1 MGAGAGRVVWGVR
14 TGVFLLVLL
23 CGACARHVAQP
34 MQFVA
39 VVPVTRQPAGY
50 YPGTVD
56 SFVSMQSSELTAW
69 LDAHHAAIDDIQNR
83 IVDIEA
89 GRREPGCI
97 GQDTFTCVASLAQK
111 FAIADDYARTA
122 SNIFAETKYDVNGK
136 PIIPKITF
144 DGYVPETAAEKD
156 RSAGNPY
163 ERIVQDSN
171 RAPTLFFL
179 TLGPQGLVSKLGVR
193 LAADPTFARTQ
204 EEYDKTGAYET
215 VAALTARTCPALAR
229 SEVARWIE
237 NTIKPNFV
245 SYRGKIKRGVAQLK
259 ISRQTKF
266 CGRSFQFDSI
276 WAASSYNQ
284 YRSGLSGGMLLIV
297 E

>member
-1 MGAGAGRVVWGVR
+1 MVWGVR
-14 TGVFLLVLL
+14 ASVLLLVLV
-23 CGACARHVAQP
+23 CGACAQHVAQP
-34 MQFVA
+34 TPLA
-39 VVPVTRQPAGY
+39 EVVPITQQPPGY
-50 YPGTVD
+50 YPGTID
-56 SFVSMQSSELTAW
+56 GFVSPPTSVRAAW

-83 IVDIEA
+83 IVDIKA

-111 FAIADDYARTA
+111 FAIADDYARTD
-122 SNIFAETKYDVNGK
+122 SNILAETKYDVNGK

-144 DGYVPETAAEKD
+144 DGYVPETAGEKD
-156 RSAGNPY
+156 RSAGNRY
-163 ERIVQDSN
+163 ERIVQDFD

-229 SEVARWIE
+229 SEVATWIE
-237 NTIKPNFV
+237 NTIKPNSV
-245 SYRGKIKRGVAQLK
+245 SYRGKIKRGVADLK

-276 WAASSYNQ
+276 WAARNYNQ
-284 YRSGLSGGMLLIV
+284 YRTGLAGGMFLIV

>member
-1 MGAGAGRVVWGVR
+1 LW
-14 TGVFLLVLL
+14 LVLV
-23 CGACARHVAQP
+23 CGACARQVVQP
-34 MQFVA
+34 TPLVE
-39 VVPVTRQPAGY
+39 VVPITRQPAGY

-56 SFVSMQSSELTAW
+56 GFISTPTTERAAW

-83 IVDIEA
+83 IVDIKA

-111 FAIADDYARTA
+111 FAIADDYVRTN

-163 ERIVQDSN
+163 ERIVQGSN

-215 VAALTARTCPALAR
+215 VAALTARTCPALSRA
-229 SEVARWIE
+229 EVATWIE
-237 NTIKPNFV
+237 NTIKPNSA
-245 SYRGKIKRGVAQLK
+245 SYNGKIKRGVAQLK

-276 WAASSYNQ
+276 WAARTYNP
-284 YRSGLSGGMLLIV
+284 YRTGPSGGMFLIV